1 MRCCGAPPETT
12 DARAR
17 SDDRGCTFLFELCQS
32 SIVDAMRLASKSRW
46 LNQSKGADA
55 NCSSY
60 VYWVRGD
67 PHVAI
72 FAKRDVRAGEE
83 LCFDYGAVF
92 QRDNG
97 GGGAAAGKGA
107 RSRSP
112 DVGTAARP
120 PSPQSTSSGHAGGG
134 EGGKRRRLE

>member
-1 MRCCGAPPETT
+1 M
-12 DARAR
+12 
-17 SDDRGCTFLFELCQS
+17 CQS
-32 SIVDAMRLASKSRW
+32 SVVDAMRLASKARW

-67 PHVAI
+67 PRIAI

-92 QRDNG
+92 QRENG
-97 GGGAAAGKGA
+97 K

-112 DVGTAARP
+112 DAVRP
-120 PSPQSTSSGHAGGG
+120 LSPSTSASSSGGPAQERAGSAPLAAAALGPPRD
-134 EGGKRRRLE
+134 KRRKADAQPSS